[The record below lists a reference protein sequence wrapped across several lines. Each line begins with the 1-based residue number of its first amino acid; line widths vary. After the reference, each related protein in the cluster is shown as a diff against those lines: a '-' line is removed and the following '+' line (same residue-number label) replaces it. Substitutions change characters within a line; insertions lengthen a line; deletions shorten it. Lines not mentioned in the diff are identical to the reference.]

1 MMETKTCIVIAGPT
15 AVGKTAAAIALA
27 RHFNTAI
34 ISADSRQCFTELNIG
49 VAKPDHEQLQAVHH
63 YFINSHSITE
73 EVNAAVFE
81 SYALAAAEEIFRS
94 ADHAILVGGTGL
106 YIQAFCNGI
115 DPIPPIP
122 AIIRNN
128 IITGYQESGLSWL
141 QEQVSTHDPAYYAT
155 GETSNPQRLMRA
167 LEVKLHTGASI
178 TSFHSR
184 PAAKRPFEIIKT
196 ALELPRPALYQNINH
211 RVDMMM
217 EAGLLN
223 EVKSLTAHAHRNALQ
238 TVGYR
243 EIFVYLNGLSTLEAA
258 VEHIKTNTRHYAKR
272 QLTWFRKDANIHWF
286 NAGDVDALIAFL
298 ETRRS
303 TK

>member
-1 MMETKTCIVIAGPT
+1 MSTKTCIVVAGPT

-27 RHFNTAI
+27 RHFNTSI
-34 ISADSRQCFTELNIG
+34 ISADSRQCFKELNIG
-49 VAKPDHEQLQAVHH
+49 VAKPDNDQLQAVRH

-81 SYALAAAEEIFRS
+81 SYALNAAEEIFHS
-94 ADHAILVGGTGL
+94 SDYAILVGGTGL

-115 DPIPPIP
+115 DAIPTIP
-122 AIIRNN
+122 ATIRENV
-128 IITGYQESGLSWL
+128 IAGYQQGGLSWL
-141 QEQVSTHDPAYYAT
+141 QEQVSSHDPVYYAT

-184 PAAKRPFEIIKT
+184 PAAERPFHIIKT
-196 ALELPRPALYQNINH
+196 ALELPRPALYRNINH
-211 RVDMMM
+211 RVDQMM

-243 EIFVYLNGLSTLEAA
+243 ELFEYLDGLITLEAA
-258 VEHIKTNTRHYAKR
+258 VENIKKNTRHYAKR
-272 QLTWFRKDANIHWF
+272 QMTWFRKDPKFHWF
-286 NAGDVDALIAFL
+286 SAGDLEALIVFL
-298 ETRRS
+298 DTRKS